1 MPKRKLFQIERAV
14 VREMTDLWFKQGCY
28 FEGNFAENADIAFQG
43 QQIKVTFKLTRGLK
57 QGSSEATVNELM
69 KSLILTMATDPGTGE
84 LLENY
89 DYIIGN
95 ILDVFIFRLREIG
108 ERKFLMHRLMTLDL
122 GFRVCFGL
130 GDAYYGIRNARRF
143 LDEVLI
149 SSNSSTAE
157 ETVGKLMEAVRET
170 EKLGLKEP
178 GVTFHIVMENENEA
192 SCVSLPLVMQETNFV
207 SLISEHT
214 LRCNFIGTTTGN
226 GQYQPRMFKID
237 APTRPLQFIH
247 HKGYHF
253 EFDEQALMDKLASS
267 GLKKGDFT
275 PEELLYL
282 KLLFNEYVLLAHFLL
297 QSAMLDPDV
306 RLVLIFPR
314 LNFFSILREEKP
326 ELPPDEPQTL
336 GELAAYYSLRFRMEE
351 EIPDTARTERSPR
364 IPERVLQE
372 RRIRA
377 IQALSTST
385 IKNLHNPLKN
395 IYRDLKLFRERQLT
409 DDKLLQRIQTRLQ
422 AISVFL
428 KKLHSLKRVVIDEK
442 SESLDL
448 DAGSGSDAQQ
458 KIAALDE
465 ISSNI
470 QIAEIDPLR
479 EVITTKM
486 LDYLS
491 FVTVR
496 LEQIQKVTA
505 PAIKEEIVE
514 ELQAHTNIIIS
525 QSQAFYKLLV
535 SSGWEVPRAGL
546 SAGRTERV
554 AYRISPGG
562 KNSIVKN

>member
-1 MPKRKLFQIERAV
+1 MNLAQIKTSDIPKRKLFQIERTV
-14 VREMTDLWFKQGCY
+14 VREMTDLWFRQGCY

-43 QQIKVTFKLTRGLK
+43 EQIKVTFKLTRGLK
-57 QGSSEATVNELM
+57 QGSAEATVNELM
-69 KSLILTMATDPGTGE
+69 KSLILTMATDPRTGE

-108 ERKFLMHRLMTLDL
+108 DRKFLMHRLMTLDL

-130 GDAYYGIRNARRF
+130 GDAYSGIRDARRF

-149 SSNSSTAE
+149 SSNSSTPD

-192 SCVSLPLVMQETNFV
+192 SCVCLPLVMQETNFV

-237 APTRPLQFIH
+237 APTRPLQFVH
-247 HKGYHF
+247 HKGYNF

-267 GLKKGDFT
+267 GLTRRDFS
-275 PEELLYL
+275 PEELFYI
-282 KLLFNEYVLLAHFLL
+282 KLLFNEYVLLAHFFL
-297 QSAMLDPDV
+297 QSGMLDTDV

-314 LNFFSILREEKP
+314 LNFFSILHEEKP

-336 GELAAYYSLRFRMEE
+336 GELAAYYPLRFRMEE
-351 EIPDTARTERSPR
+351 EIPDTARTDRSPR

-372 RRIRA
+372 RRVRA
-377 IQALSTST
+377 IQALSSST
-385 IKNLHNPLKN
+385 IKNLHNPLKK
-395 IYRDLKLFRERQLT
+395 IHKDLKLFRERQLT
-409 DDKLLQRIQTRLQ
+409 DDKLLQRIRTRLQ
-422 AISVFL
+422 AISDFL
-428 KKLHSLKRVVIDEK
+428 KKLHSLKRIVIDEK

-448 DAGSGSDAQQ
+448 DSGSGAETSL

-505 PAIKEEIVE
+505 PAIREEIVE
-514 ELQAHTNIIIS
+514 ELQAHTSIILS

-546 SAGRTERV
+546 SAGRVR
-554 AYRISPGG
+554 G
-562 KNSIVKN
+562 

>member
-1 MPKRKLFQIERAV
+1 MNLAQIKTSDIPKRKLFQIERAV
-14 VREMTDLWFKQGCY
+14 VREMTDLWFRQGCY

-43 QQIKVTFKLTRGLK
+43 EQIKVTFKLTRGLK
-57 QGSSEATVNELM
+57 QGSAEATVNELM
-69 KSLILTMATDPGTGE
+69 KSLILTMATDPRTGE

-95 ILDVFIFRLREIG
+95 ILDVFIFRLKEIG
-108 ERKFLMHRLMTLDL
+108 DRKFLMHRLMTLDL

-130 GDAYYGIRNARRF
+130 GDAYSGIRDARRF

-149 SSNSSTAE
+149 SSNSSTPE

-192 SCVSLPLVMQETNFV
+192 SCVCLPLVMQETNFV

-267 GLKKGDFT
+267 DLTRKDFR
-275 PEELLYL
+275 PEELFYI

-297 QSAMLDPDV
+297 QSGMLDPDV

-314 LNFFSILREEKP
+314 LNFFSILHEEKP

-336 GELAAYYSLRFRMEE
+336 GELAVYYPLRFSMEE

-372 RRIRA
+372 RRVRA
-377 IQALSTST
+377 IQALSSST
-385 IKNLHNPLKN
+385 IKNLHNPLKK
-395 IYRDLKLFRERQLT
+395 IHKDLKLFRERQLA
-409 DDKLLQRIQTRLQ
+409 DDKLLQRIRTRLQ
-422 AISVFL
+422 AISDFL
-428 KKLHSLKRVVIDEK
+428 KKLHSLKRIVIDEK

-448 DAGSGSDAQQ
+448 DASSGVETSL

-479 EVITTKM
+479 EVITSKM

-514 ELQAHTNIIIS
+514 ELQAHTSIILS

-546 SAGRTERV
+546 SAGRVR
-554 AYRISPGG
+554 G
-562 KNSIVKN
+562 

>member
-1 MPKRKLFQIERAV
+1 MNLAQIKASDISKRKLFQIERSV

-28 FEGNFAENADIAFQG
+28 FEGNFAENADISFQG
-43 QQIKVTFKLTRGLK
+43 QQIKVMFKLTRGLK

-69 KSLILTMATDPGTGE
+69 KSLILTMATDPRTGE

-95 ILDVFIFRLREIG
+95 ILDVFIFRLKEIG
-108 ERKFLMHRLMTLDL
+108 DRKFLIHRLMTLDL

-130 GDAYYGIRNARRF
+130 GDAYYGIRDARRF

-149 SSNSSTAE
+149 SSNSSTPE

-192 SCVSLPLVMQETNFV
+192 SCVCLPLVMQETDFV

-214 LRCNFIGTTTGN
+214 MRCNFIGTTTGN

-237 APTRPLQFIH
+237 APTRPLQFVH
-247 HKGYHF
+247 HKGYDF
-253 EFDEQALMDKLASS
+253 ACNEQALMDKLASS
-267 GLKKGDFT
+267 GLTRKDFA
-275 PEELLYL
+275 PEELFYI
-282 KLLFNEYVLLAHFLL
+282 KLLFNEYVMLSHFLL

-314 LNFFSILREEKP
+314 LNFFSILHEEKP
-326 ELPPDEPQTL
+326 ALPPDEPQTL
-336 GELAAYYSLRFRMEE
+336 GELAAYYPLRFNMEE
-351 EIPDTARTERSPR
+351 EIPDSARAERSPR

-372 RRIRA
+372 RRVLA
-377 IQALSTST
+377 IQALSAST
-385 IKNLHNPLKN
+385 IKNLHGPLKK
-395 IYRDLKLFRERQLT
+395 ISKDLKLFRERQLA
-409 DDKLLQRIQTRLQ
+409 DDKLLQRIQKRLQ
-422 AISVFL
+422 AISAFL
-428 KKLHSLKRVVIDEK
+428 KNLRSLKRIVIDEK
-442 SESLDL
+442 SEGLDL
-448 DAGSGSDAQQ
+448 EAGTATDTHQ

-486 LDYLS
+486 LDYLA

-496 LEQIQKVTA
+496 LEQIQKVAA
-505 PAIKEEIVE
+505 PAIREEIVE
-514 ELQAHTNIIIS
+514 ELQAHTKIIIS

-535 SSGWEVPRAGL
+535 STGWEVPRAEI
-546 SAGRTERV
+546 SAGRARGQLT
-554 AYRISPGG
+554 
-562 KNSIVKN
+562 

>member
-1 MPKRKLFQIERAV
+1 MNLAQIKTSDIPKRKLFQIERSV
-14 VREMTDLWFKQGCY
+14 VREMTDLWFRQGCY
-28 FEGNFAENADIAFQG
+28 FEKNFAENADIAFQG
-43 QQIKVTFKLTRGLK
+43 EQIKVTFKLTRGLK
-57 QGSSEATVNELM
+57 QGSAEATVNELM
-69 KSLILTMATDPGTGE
+69 KSLILTMATDPHTGE

-108 ERKFLMHRLMTLDL
+108 DRKFLMHRLMTLDL

-130 GDAYYGIRNARRF
+130 GDAYSGIRDARRF

-149 SSNSSTAE
+149 SSNSSTPE

-192 SCVSLPLVMQETNFV
+192 SCVCLPLVMQETNFV

-237 APTRPLQFIH
+237 APTRPLQFVH

-267 GLKKGDFT
+267 GLTRRDFS
-275 PEELLYL
+275 PEELFYI

-297 QSAMLDPDV
+297 QSGMLDPDV

-314 LNFFSILREEKP
+314 LNFFSILHEEKP

-336 GELAAYYSLRFRMEE
+336 GELAVYYPLRFRMEE
-351 EIPDTARTERSPR
+351 EIPDTARTERTPR

-372 RRIRA
+372 RRVRA
-377 IQALSTST
+377 IQALSSST
-385 IKNLHNPLKN
+385 IKNLHNPLKK
-395 IYRDLKLFRERQLT
+395 IHKDLKLFRERQLT
-409 DDKLLQRIQTRLQ
+409 DDKLLQRIRTRLQ
-422 AISVFL
+422 AISDFL
-428 KKLHSLKRVVIDEK
+428 KKLHSLKRIVIDEK

-448 DAGSGSDAQQ
+448 DSGSGAETSQ

-505 PAIKEEIVE
+505 PAIREEIVE
-514 ELQAHTNIIIS
+514 DLQAHTSIILS

-546 SAGRTERV
+546 SAGRVR
-554 AYRISPGG
+554 G
-562 KNSIVKN
+562 

>member
-14 VREMTDLWFKQGCY
+14 VREMTDLWFRQGCY
-28 FEGNFAENADIAFQG
+28 FEGNFAENADIAFHG

-149 SSNSSTAE
+149 SSNSSTPE

-192 SCVSLPLVMQETNFV
+192 SCVCLPLVMQETSFV

-237 APTRPLQFIH
+237 APTRPLQFVQ

-253 EFDEQALMDKLASS
+253 AFDEQALMDKFAAT
-267 GLKKGDFT
+267 GLGKKDFS
-275 PEELLYL
+275 PAELFYV

-297 QSAMLDPDV
+297 QSTMLDPDV

-314 LNFFSILREEKP
+314 LNIFSVMHEERP

-336 GELAAYYSLRFRMEE
+336 GELASYYPLRFRMEE
-351 EIPDTARTERSPR
+351 EIPDAARVERSPR

-372 RRIRA
+372 RRVRA
-377 IQALSTST
+377 IQALSIST
-385 IKNLHNPLKN
+385 INNIHNPLKK
-395 IYRDLKLFRERQLT
+395 IGKDLKLLRERQLT
-409 DDKLLQRIQTRLQ
+409 DDKLLHRIQTRLQ
-422 AISVFL
+422 AISIFL
-428 KKLHSLKRVVIDEK
+428 KKLHSLKRVIIDEK
-442 SESLDL
+442 HGSLDL

-505 PAIKEEIVE
+505 PAVKEEIVE

-525 QSQAFYKLLV
+525 QSHAFYKLLI
-535 SSGWEVPRAGL
+535 STRWEVPRAEI
-546 SAGRTERV
+546 SAGRARGQLT
-554 AYRISPGG
+554 
-562 KNSIVKN
+562 